1 MGGWWARADKASSAP
16 AKSGRRGALGHIR
29 TIDGGASGLGRRGGS
44 GRKRCMSSILA
55 AAAAAGVEERS
66 EEEDFGC
73 VQLDPHVGR
82 VG

>member
-1 MGGWWARADKASSAP
+1 MDKASSAP

-44 GRKRCMSSILA
+44 GRKRCTSSILA
-55 AAAAAGVEERS
+55 AAAAVAVVEERS